1 LLLAENGP
9 LQNPEPLGGHM
20 IPVRLRFPG
29 VAALIAGVGACGAAH
44 PATNP
49 IPQTACTRD
58 AYLERFTPPV
68 TADKLVADSLLD
80 TLLQRVSFPRLH
92 YPPDLRDSGITGSV
106 VVASVIDPTGAVRAA
121 EVMAATHPGFVDP
134 ALQVARASRFAPPTV
149 RGQPTWAFM
158 CNPFAF
164 EIRRQRPP
172 NQR

>member
-1 LLLAENGP
+1 
-9 LQNPEPLGGHM
+9 M
-20 IPVRLRFPG
+20 IPVRLRFAV
-29 VAALIAGVGACGAAH
+29 VAALLAGAGASGPAH

-49 IPQTACTRD
+49 ISQTACTRE

-80 TLLQRVSFPRLH
+80 TPLQRVSHPPLH
-92 YPPDLRDSGITGSV
+92 YPTDLRDSGITGRV

-121 EVMAATHPGFVDP
+121 EVMAATHPGFGEP

-149 RGQPTWAFM
+149 HGQPTWVFM

-172 NQR
+172 NKR